1 MNKGGDTFMVCS
13 LFESVVCRLR
23 VLRCKLAGKCG
34 RDSRGAKRWRLAANG
49 ARAEPR
55 IARFC
60 EAKAAQILKMHIFGE
75 MYDKYF

>member
-1 MNKGGDTFMVCS
+1 MNKGRHDNAFVIVYGFCVAGE
-13 LFESVVCRLR
+13 FYVV
-23 VLRCKLAGKCG
+23 KLAGNCG

-60 EAKAAQILKMHIFGE
+60 GTK
-75 MYDKYF
+75 

>member
-1 MNKGGDTFMVCS
+1 MNKGRHDKASVIVYGFCVA
-13 LFESVVCRLR
+13 FEFYVV
-23 VLRCKLAGKCG
+23 KLAGNCG
-34 RDSRGAKRWRLAANG
+34 RDSRGAKRWRLAANV